1 MITTHFNALETVS
14 VMTERQELW
23 LMFPLMINL
32 QANAASGLILTFF
45 FKCRSLITSHRFS
58 SFCDSPFSFIGL

>member
-23 LMFPLMINL
+23 LMFPVIINL
-32 QANAASGLILTFF
+32 QTNALANAAGGLIHTLFF
-45 FKCRSLITSHRFS
+45 NCCYITLH
-58 SFCDSPFSFIGL
+58 C